1 MSVPTRPGQVR
12 GDGEQDAR
20 LKKLSPLVV
29 LPLLKLGIH
38 LATLPGYGY
47 FRDEFYYLA
56 CASRLDWGYVDHP
69 PFSVAVLAAVRAV
82 LGDSIWALRLVPAL
96 VGALTVWLVG
106 IMTRELGGG
115 RFAQTLAMTGATIAG
130 MYLALDH
137 FYSMNAFDIAFWAAA
152 AAILARLLAG
162 GPSKLWLPL
171 GLVLGFGLLNKISV
185 LWLGFGIAVGILA
198 TPQRAWLK
206 TRGPWLAA
214 GVAALVFAPH
224 AIWQVAH
231 GWPTLEFI
239 ERATGE
245 KMAEKSVVQFLFEQV
260 DGMNPLNAALWVPG
274 LAALAFAPGLRRF
287 RMLAWIYGAVFVLL
301 AASGTARAGYLSPAY
316 TWLFAA
322 GGLFWEGRVERP
334 ALRAGIVAVLA
345 AWGAI
350 TAPFALPL
358 LRVERY
364 VAYAR
369 AFGVEPSTEE
379 RKQVGPLPQFYADM
393 HGWKEIVSQVGAAH
407 DQLSDRERA
416 GAAVF
421 TGNYGEAGAIELLG
435 RERGLPPAISGHNNY
450 WLWGPGEAT
459 GEALVILG
467 GSEERLSARC
477 DELTRAGTTDCGP
490 YCMPYENG
498 MPIWICR
505 GFRPGLSEA
514 WPDLKH
520 FD

>member
-1 MSVPTRPGQVR
+1 VKR
-12 GDGEQDAR
+12 
-20 LKKLSPLVV
+20 LSPLVV

-56 CASRLDWGYVDHP
+56 CAIRLDWGYVDHP
-69 PFSVAVLAAVRAV
+69 PFSVAVLAAVRAL
-82 LGDSIWALRLVPAL
+82 LGDSIWALRLAPAI
-96 VGALTVWLVG
+96 VGAVTVWLVG
-106 IMTRELGGG
+106 VMTRELGGG
-115 RFAQTLAMTGATIAG
+115 RFAQTLAMTGAMIAG

-171 GLVLGFGLLNKISV
+171 GLVLGLGLLNKISV
-185 LWLGFGIAVGILA
+185 LWLGFGIAVGLLA

-224 AIWQVAH
+224 VIWQVAH

-239 ERATGE
+239 ERATSQ
-245 KMAEKSVVQFLFEQV
+245 KMAEKTVIQFLLEQIDV
-260 DGMNPLNAALWVPG
+260 MNPLNAVLWVPG
-274 LAALAFAPGLRRF
+274 LAALAFAPALKRF
-287 RMLAWIYGAVFVLL
+287 RMLAWIYAAVFALL
-301 AASGTARAGYLSPAY
+301 AASGTSRAGYLSPAY
-316 TWLFAA
+316 TWLLAA
-322 GGLFWEGRVERP
+322 GGVFWESRVARP
-334 ALRAGIVAVLA
+334 GLRGAMLAVLA
-345 AWGAI
+345 AWGAV

-358 LRVERY
+358 LPVESY

-369 AFGVEPSTEE
+369 SVGVEPSTEE
-379 RKQVGPLPQFYADM
+379 RKEVGPLPQFYADM
-393 HGWKEIVSQVGAAH
+393 HGWKEIVSQVGAATA
-407 DQLSDRERA
+407 QLSEIERA
-416 GAAVF
+416 HAAVL
-421 TGNYGEAGAIELLG
+421 TGNYGEAGAIELL
-435 RERGLPPAISGHNNY
+435 RRDQDLPPAISGHNNY

-459 GEALVILG
+459 VEVLVILG
-467 GSEERLSARC
+467 GSEERLSRRC
-477 DELTRAGTTDCGP
+477 DDLTRAGTTDCGP
-490 YCMPYENG
+490 YCMPYENDQ
-498 MPIWICR
+498 PIWLCR
-505 GFRPGLSEA
+505 GFRADLEEA